1 MLSGLSFYI
10 VTYVIM
16 SQETKK
22 CYYASGVF
30 KVDYRSAGYKD
41 LKELAQKW
49 AKDENFY
56 FLEVRKVSNN
66 NWWFQF
72 VYYMPTIDEG
82 NIEQN
87 GGPIK
92 NIYGKELKDLY
103 PEGLYA
109 YDYHES
115 DVFNEENVLVS
126 KALPL

>member
-1 MLSGLSFYI
+1 
-10 VTYVIM
+10 
-16 SQETKK
+16 
-22 CYYASGVF
+22 
-30 KVDYRSAGYKD
+30 
-41 LKELAQKW
+41 
-49 AKDENFY
+49 
-56 FLEVRKVSNN
+56 
-66 NWWFQF
+66 
-72 VYYMPTIDEG
+72 MPTIDEG